1 MMASLSAIDT
11 ALERLVFAAGS
22 EYYERYIIRYDLLE
36 RFDMVI
42 TKNNA
47 DENRKRGRRC
57 KR

>member
-11 ALERLVFAAGS
+11 ALEWLVFAVGS
-22 EYYERYIIRYDLLE
+22 EYYERRIIRYDLLE

-47 DENRKRGRRC
+47 DENRKRS
-57 KR
+57 